1 MNDAVIVA
9 TIAALPPTLA
19 AVLSF
24 AANRSVRRS
33 IATQGDAPIGA
44 IVERLEHQ
52 VETLASGVGE
62 INRRVARLEGRTTMP
77 LQLRRRVDVLQDDL
91 HGLAE
96 RVARIEFGGGRS

>member
-1 MNDAVIVA
+1 MNDAVIIA
-9 TIAALPPTLA
+9 AIAALPPTLA

-52 VETLASGVGE
+52 VETLVSGVGE
-62 INRRVARLEGRTTMP
+62 VNRRVARLEGRTTMP
-77 LQLRRRVDVLQDDL
+77 LRLRRSLDELGDRVN
-91 HGLAE
+91 GLSE
-96 RVARIEFGGGRS
+96 RVTRIESRGGGS